1 MAETWTV
8 LRVLEWT
15 TQRFVD
21 HGAGNPRLEAQVLLA
36 HALGCDRMGL
46 YTRFDQP
53 LGEEELAAFRGLIRR
68 RLAGESV
75 AYLVGEQEFWSRPFA
90 VDARVLVPR
99 PDSETVIEV
108 VLDALADRAA
118 PLRLADLGTGS
129 GALGITLLCELPAA
143 TGVLVDVSDD
153 ALSVARTNVQRHGL
167 DDRVELRHG
176 DLVQPLAGERFDVIV
191 ANLPYVPAGDIAGLD
206 AEVRVEP
213 RLALDGGPDGLDL
226 IRRLVAAAPANLAS
240 SGLLVLEHGFDQD
253 AAVRGILDATG
264 AFTPAATRADLA
276 KRPRVTFA
284 RTL

>member
-8 LRVLEWT
+8 LRVLDWT
-15 TQRFVD
+15 TQRFAD

-36 HALGCDRMGL
+36 HVLGCDRMGL

-53 LGEEELAAFRGLIRR
+53 LAEEELAGFRGLIRR

-99 PDSETVIEV
+99 PDSETVIET
-108 VLDALADRAA
+108 VLDALPDRAA
-118 PLRLADLGTGS
+118 PLRLADIGTGS
-129 GALGITLLCELPAA
+129 GVLGITLLLELPAA

-153 ALSVARTNVQRHGL
+153 ALAVARTNVQRHQL
-167 DDRVELRHG
+167 DERVELRQG
-176 DLVQPLAGERFDVIV
+176 DLAGPLAGERFDVIV

-206 AEVRVEP
+206 PEVRVEP
-213 RLALDGGPDGLDL
+213 RLALDGGPDGLDP
-226 IRRLVAAAPANLAS
+226 IRRLVAEAPAILAPA
-240 SGLLVLEHGFDQD
+240 GLLVLEHGFDQD

-284 RTL
+284 RTI